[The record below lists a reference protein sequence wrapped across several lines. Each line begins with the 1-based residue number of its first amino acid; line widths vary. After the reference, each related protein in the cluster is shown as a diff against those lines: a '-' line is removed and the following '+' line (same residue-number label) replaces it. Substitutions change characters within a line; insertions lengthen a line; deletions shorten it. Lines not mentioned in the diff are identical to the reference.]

1 MLSGHRSSSKRG
13 EPQRRRQSKRIAA
26 QRASNAASAER
37 PSLQS
42 SQAQKRRRLDYQL
55 SNVPRFVAVA
65 AVPTPERQQI
75 RSGSFLHQYD
85 RTPSDSNAQ
94 PCVSP
99 PGSSASAGT
108 SKRAAKLSAKH
119 AEILQR
125 RLDEIQ
131 HVQIKAGDLTP
142 KTNIQNSTT
151 KGRKEKSPAAR

>member
-42 SQAQKRRRLDYQL
+42 SQAQKRRRLDDQL